1 MEKETNRNM
10 ASAGTPRAVSSL
22 SSLYEIP
29 RAYNGLYIWNFSQLI
44 ILLKKL
50 FLREGTR
57 MSKEMRCLIERHYS
71 CYNRIPIIRVPRS
84 FPSLCRPM
92 DFTPL
97 YSHFYSVNSNYTN
110 SSQTQTKSFSLMS
123 LKFTPITTSVLVT
136 PLGCH

>member
-1 MEKETNRNM
+1 M

-71 CYNRIPIIRVPRS
+71 CYSRIPIIHLSLISVPVS
-84 FPSLCRPM
+84 TYGFHPTFQPFL
-92 DFTPL
+92 
-97 YSHFYSVNSNYTN
+97 
-110 SSQTQTKSFSLMS
+110 
-123 LKFTPITTSVLVT
+123 
-136 PLGCH
+136 LG